1 MSDETDIQLPAK
13 YQGRDDEEE
22 LKQQYREMMFEPGEA
37 AGIVGAQSISEPA
50 TQMTMETYH
59 SAGAAKVSITL
70 GLPRLIEIIDARRNP
85 KTPIMNVYLEED
97 YRTQEDA
104 REIAA
109 EIQAVT
115 FKDVVSQDSF
125 DIAQL
130 QLEFVLDE
138 DVLDEFMIE
147 HEDVVEKLKNK
158 LKSAHV
164 EHEENVIRMYPDKD
178 DYDLTDLQ
186 KMRKKASD
194 IRLKGLKGIDHVV
207 LLEEDGEWRIQ
218 TAGTNLRKVLKID
231 GVDQSRTISNDL
243 FEVKKVLGVEAARN
257 LILREMQDT
266 LDEQGINVDVRWLM
280 MLADTMTKEGDV
292 QGATRYGITGS
303 KHSVLARASFE
314 ETKKHLTDAA
324 LKGEVDPISSVV
336 ENIILGQV
344 IPVGTGLLDLK
355 AEPGKGT
362 PVEEPTVPLHPTVDV
377 PDVDEEGTEAED
389 TDADEDETDE
399 ETREPDYESY
409 YDEEKDRYVT
419 PEGKEYK
426 GNNVYFR
433 RRVREEL
440 GIEEEDQIEE
450 REEQKQEADV
460 EEDDVIQ
467 DDEDTEPVSDETD
480 EDDDTGESDSDE
492 TDTETTDEAKDEEET
507 VVSEN

>member
-1 MSDETDIQLPAK
+1 MSDNTDIQLPAK
-13 YQGRDDEEE
+13 YQGRDDEDE
-22 LKQQYREMMFEPGEA
+22 LKQRYRDMMFEPGEA

-59 SAGAAKVSITL
+59 SAGAAKVSVTL

-85 KTPIMNVYLEED
+85 KTPIMNVYIEEEYND
-97 YRTQEDA
+97 QESV

-109 EIQAVT
+109 EIQEVT

-125 DIAQL
+125 DITQL

-138 DVLDEFMIE
+138 DVLGEFMIE
-147 HEDVVEKLKNK
+147 HEDIVEKLNSK

-164 EHEENVIRMYPDKD
+164 EREENVLHVYPDKD

-186 KMRKKASD
+186 KMRKKAFG
-194 IRLKGLKGIDHVV
+194 IRMKGLKGIDHVV
-207 LLEEDGEWRIQ
+207 LLEEDDEWRIQ

-231 GVDQSRTISNDL
+231 GVDTTRTVSNDL

-257 LILREMQDT
+257 LILNEMQDT
-266 LDEQGINVDVRWLM
+266 LDEQGINVDIRWLM

-324 LKGEVDPISSVV
+324 LKGEVDPINSVV
-336 ENIILGQV
+336 ENLILGQV

-355 AEPGKGT
+355 ADPGKGT
-362 PVEEPTVPLHPTVDV
+362 PVEEPTVPLHPTVNKVEDE
-377 PDVDEEGTEAED
+377 DEEEAEVEED
-389 TDADEDETDE
+389 TDDEDVDAEDE
-399 ETREPDYESY
+399 GDSREPDYESY
-409 YDEEKDRYVT
+409 WDEEKERYVT

-450 REEQKQEADV
+450 QEEKKEEADV
-460 EEDDVIQ
+460 EEEPVIKDSE
-467 DDEDTEPVSDETD
+467 DDEDTSE
-480 EDDDTGESDSDE
+480 GSDSDDDE
-492 TDTETTDEAKDEEET
+492 TEDDAETAEEQEEA
-507 VVSEN
+507 VASES

>member
-1 MSDETDIQLPAK
+1 MSNELQLPEK

-22 LKQQYREMMFEPGEA
+22 LKQRYKEMLFEPGEA

-59 SAGAAKVSITL
+59 SAGAAKVSVTL

-85 KTPIMNVYLEED
+85 KTPIMNVYLDED
-97 YRTQEDA
+97 NNDQESA

-109 EIQAVT
+109 EIQAVK
-115 FKDVVSQDSF
+115 FQDVVSEDSF
-125 DIAQL
+125 DITKL
-130 QLEFVLDE
+130 ELEFVLDE
-138 DVLDEFMIE
+138 DILEEFMID
-147 HEDVVEKLKNK
+147 HEDVEEKLNSK
-158 LKSAHV
+158 LKKANISL
-164 EHEENVIRMYPDKD
+164 EDNVVRVYPDKD

-186 KMRKKASD
+186 DMKKKASG
-194 IRLKGLKGIDHVV
+194 IRMKGIKGIDHVV
-207 LLEEDGEWRIQ
+207 LTEEDGEWRIQ
-218 TAGTNLRKVLKID
+218 TAGTNLRKVMKID
-231 GVDQSRTISNDL
+231 GVDTSRTFSNDL
-243 FEVKKVLGVEAARN
+243 FEVKKVLGVEAVRN

-280 MLADTMTKEGDV
+280 MMADTMTKDGDV

-303 KHSVLARASFE
+303 KNSVLARASFE

-324 LKGEVDPISSVV
+324 LKGEVDPINSVV

-355 AEPGKGT
+355 AEPGKAK
-362 PVEEPTVPLHPTVDV
+362 PVEEPTIPLHQEIP
-377 PDVDEEGTEAED
+377 EEE
-389 TDADEDETDE
+389 DEDEEE

-409 YDEEKDRYVT
+409 WDEEKERYVT

-433 RRVREEL
+433 RKVREEL
-440 GIEEEDQIEE
+440 GIEEEDEA
-450 REEQKQEADV
+450 EEQTEKQVEA
-460 EEDDVIQ
+460 EEDD
-467 DDEDTEPVSDETD
+467 ESEETETD
-480 EDDDTGESDSDE
+480 E
-492 TDTETTDEAKDEEET
+492 EAEDEEEA
-507 VVSEN
+507 VASEE